1 MIRLLR
7 PSLCRAALLLSCSP
21 LLAHPVPDS
30 PQWLTYSGNKG
41 PGKGRHIV
49 LISADQEYRS
59 EQSMPMMAGILSRHH
74 GFDCTILFGV
84 NDKGEVDP
92 TMPVYTKKGQEAE
105 VKSHNIP
112 GLKHLASADLVVFF
126 TRLLTL
132 PGEQQERI
140 VSYIDS
146 GKPMI
151 ALRTA
156 NHGFRGALPYKI
168 DGKTV
173 NFGRDVLGGSF
184 MGHHGRWHADST
196 RGTIV
201 EELKGHPIAVG
212 VDDIWG
218 PSDVYRTYKEGTG
231 LPEGCTAL
239 VWGQPLTG
247 RNHDDPPNPGKEP
260 LPVAWFKTWQTSE
273 GKKARVFQSTMGSG
287 KDLESAGLRRLIINA
302 AYWGLGMEAAISPTR
317 SVGTRVWVRPQVRP
331 GRALASWV
339 AISGHRRWICSRGS
353 IKNSAPVAS
362 PLHELARR
370 LPWTIADELLFGLRS
385 GAWRPRCLGRA
396 CWPPSN
402 RLQRPQ
408 PRASRSRFVRT

>member
-1 MIRLLR
+1 MIRLLL
-7 PSLCRAALLLSCSP
+7 PSLYRAALLLSCSP

-92 TMPVYTKKGQEAE
+92 TMPVYPKKGQEAKF
-105 VKSHNIP
+105 KSHNIP

-201 EELKGHPIAVG
+201 KELKGHPIAVG

-317 SVGTRVWVRPQVRP
+317 SVDYVGTYEP
-331 GRALASWV
+331 LASGFNYEKLGV
-339 AISGHRRWICSRGS
+339 VP
-353 IKNSAPVAS
+353 K
-362 PLHELARR
+362 
-370 LPWTIADELLFGLRS
+370 LPA
-385 GAWRPRCLGRA
+385 AYK
-396 CWPPSN
+396 
-402 RLQRPQ
+402 
-408 PRASRSRFVRT
+408 